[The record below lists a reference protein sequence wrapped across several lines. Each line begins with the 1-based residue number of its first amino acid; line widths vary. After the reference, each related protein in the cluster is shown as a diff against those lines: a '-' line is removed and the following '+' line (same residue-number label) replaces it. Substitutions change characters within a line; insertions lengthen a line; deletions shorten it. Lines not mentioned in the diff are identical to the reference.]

1 MKKRSI
7 VLLAI
12 IASLLVMACSL
23 SDIGPRQQA
32 RTTATPTRTP
42 RPTFTPPATATRTL
56 TPSST
61 PIPTNTATVT
71 PRPSSTPVPS
81 DTPPPSDTP
90 TQTAIPTLTETP
102 PPSATPTATRRPT
115 ARPTRRPTTPPTPRP
130 TQTPPPPFTG
140 KIVRGDTN
148 CGGYAGVT
156 GYVRHASGDPYPGV
170 AIGVWNDIWQG
181 RVAISEPDGKFEI
194 TLSDLP
200 PDTFRVA
207 AVRLETCGQRDGQ
220 PTAVDCQRISNVIEN
235 VSVTE
240 KCTGAGANQV
250 TTIDFT
256 GP

>member
-7 VLLAI
+7 VLITI

-23 SDIGPRQQA
+23 SDIGPKQQA
-32 RTTATPTRTP
+32 RTTATPSRTP
-42 RPTFTPPATATRTL
+42 QPTFTPTITATRTL
-56 TPSST
+56 TPTST
-61 PIPTNTATVT
+61 PIPTDTPTAT
-71 PRPSSTPVPS
+71 PRPSNTPVPS

-102 PPSATPTATRRPT
+102 PPSATPTATQRPT
-115 ARPTRRPTTPPTPRP
+115 ARPTRRPTPRPTPRP
-130 TQTPPPPFTG
+130 TQTPPPPFVG
-140 KIVRGDTN
+140 KIVRGYTN

-156 GYVRHASGDPYPGV
+156 GHVRHASGDPYPGV

-181 RVAISEPDGKFEI
+181 RVAVSEPDGKFEI

-200 PDTFRVA
+200 PGTFSVA
-207 AVRLETCGQRDGQ
+207 AVRLETCGQRDGDW
-220 PTAVDCQRISNVIEN
+220 TAVDCQRISTVIAN

-240 KCTGAGANQV
+240 KCTGTGANQV
-250 TTIDFT
+250 TEIDFS